1 MPFEWFLLLLAIV
14 SIGACIAT
22 PIIFKVMDRKM
33 NHRINK
39 IGQSK

>member
-14 SIGACIAT
+14 AIGACIIT

-33 NHRINK
+33 NNRINK